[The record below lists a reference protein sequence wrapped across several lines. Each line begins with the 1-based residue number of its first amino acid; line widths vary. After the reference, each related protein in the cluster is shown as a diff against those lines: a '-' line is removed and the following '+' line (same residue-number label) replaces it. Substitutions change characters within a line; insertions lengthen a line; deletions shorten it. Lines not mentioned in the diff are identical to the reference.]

1 MPSRR
6 RSSTSAS
13 RPLDSIAR
21 KTPTT
26 RCGSSTRCGP
36 ACACTTIT
44 LTPCAITS
52 WSSRAIRPRS
62 SATARCVCSSRS
74 RSSCAA
80 RSSRSAT
87 RWRRRRRSR
96 PTSQAIA
103 NANHAD
109 GSGAAGAER
118 AGAREVSRRDRCHR
132 DDAHEVGAAV
142 VAVRTDR
149 IEGEQHRQEDLD
161 GDAVR
166 VADEKRSDDE
176 RAGRN
181 QERRR
186 RSTPPHSQRQRH
198 EQQQH
203 RQDATAADH
212 VHRRGRVSPQ
222 VELRP
227 GRQRDRDDAVAPA
240 VDHCT
245 DAHGW
250 NVLPLLRGRINSS
263 PDPGHPAGL
272 LVNSHAGRRRIAG
285 PADDSAP
292 PPP

>member
-26 RCGSSTRCGP
+26 RCGSPTRCGP
-36 ACACTTIT
+36 ACACTTMT

-62 SATARCVCSSRS
+62 SATASCACSSRS

-87 RWRRRRRSR
+87 RCRRRRRSR
-96 PTSQAIA
+96 PTSHAIA
-103 NANHAD
+103 NASHAARP
-109 GSGAAGAER
+109 GAARAER
-118 AGAREVSRRDRCHR
+118 AGAREVGRRDRCHR
-132 DDAHEVGAAV
+132 DSSDESGAAV
-142 VAVRTDR
+142 VAVRADR
-149 IEGEQHRQEDLD
+149 IEGEQQRQEDLD
-161 GDAVR
+161 GDPLR
-166 VADEKRSDDE
+166 VAHEERGENE
-176 RAGRN
+176 RAGRG

-186 RSTPPHSQRQRH
+186 RCAPPHGERQRH

-212 VHRRGRVSPQ
+212 VHRRGRVSPK

-227 GRQRDRDDAVAPA
+227 DRERERDGAVAPA

-245 DAHGW
+245 DTHGW
-250 NVLPLLRGRINSS
+250 NVLRLAPRAHQLRARSGS
-263 PDPGHPAGL
+263 PCRAT
-272 LVNSHAGRRRIAG
+272 RK
-285 PADDSAP
+285 
-292 PPP
+292 